1 MTKTAP
7 TTAPALLETL
17 GKNVRLRRIS
27 LQLSQEQLAEKAG
40 LHRTYIGMVE
50 RAEKNI
56 TILNVQRLSLA
67 LECTVA
73 ELLDETRH

>member
-1 MTKTAP
+1 MPKRTP
-7 TTAPALLETL
+7 TNAHALLASL
-17 GKNVRLRRIS
+17 GKSVRVRRTS
-27 LQLSQEQLAEKAG
+27 LQLSQERLAELSG

-67 LECTVA
+67 LGCTVA
-73 ELLDETRH
+73 ELLDET